1 MIIILLYDFNFYNSC
16 RIKRIEQKDELE
28 TEKTQEY
35 RDMEVM
41 QDENNVMREEVE
53 GLHAKYLA
61 LKKFA
66 VHKKI
71 PIPIEL
77 ESIH

>member
-1 MIIILLYDFNFYNSC
+1 M
-16 RIKRIEQKDELE
+16 E